1 MVDDK
6 IFKQMA
12 GAMRASHKSRVQNPM
27 AFKLKMEKGIDLKK
41 EKNKSMASSKAK
53 ARYNAAGSKLKII
66 NDAKAEIARKLRM
79 SNPQHAGMV
88 EAVVK
93 KAMEEIDQK
102 IHAPKSLS
110 EHAPAPVPSY
120 RVREQ
125 RKQQLTAQRPWYL
138 AHNAIHNAGS
148 NSGYGS
154 PTYHSAVAPT
164 DGRLMTANNFRK
176 KKKIPEYY

>member
-79 SNPQHAGMV
+79 SNPQHASMV
-88 EAVVK
+88 DSVVRK
-93 KAMEEIDQK
+93 SIEELDK
-102 IHAPKSLS
+102 NGVNPSS
-110 EHAPAPVPSY
+110 SSPVSSY
-120 RVREQ
+120 KVRVTEP
-125 RKQQLTAQRPWYL
+125 RKQQQQLAAQRPWYST
-138 AHNAIHNAGS
+138 HNAIHNAGS
-148 NSGYGS
+148 NKGYGS
-154 PTYHSAVAPT
+154 PTYHSAATPT
-164 DGRLMTANNFRK
+164 DGRSMSSNNFGK
-176 KKKIPEYY
+176 KKKTPEYY